1 VANHNDHNV
10 FSSKTDR
17 DVLGEEGSLI
27 EIKGVW
33 LFRGDTVDH
42 MKAANDDA
50 NWYTWTKLAGPG
62 LDPTDEVKAQ
72 VAAYWCSENELEG
85 KPIQDSKVFK

>member
-1 VANHNDHNV
+1 LWND
-10 FSSKTDR
+10 DCR
-17 DVLGEEGSLI
+17 DVLGEEGGLI

-42 MKAANDDA
+42 MKTANDDA

-62 LDPTDEVKAQ
+62 LDVTDEAKAQ